1 MASADITISLDDES
15 KDLIRQLIDAV
26 KALHDAPAD
35 TSFGDPPRRLIGD
48 PQFHPAYSPYSPYRV
63 TSSNI
68 TVDDATIERSIAAMK
83 AVGDRY
89 IEQHGTPV
97 VKDDDYL
104 LPTEHHEGE
113 DTE

>member
-1 MASADITISLDDES
+1 MATATITISLDDES
-15 KDLIRQLIDAV
+15 KDLIRQLVEAV
-26 KALHDAPAD
+26 KALHEPVNID
-35 TSFGDPPRRLIGD
+35 TTFGDPPKRLVEPSPFQHYRPMSDVLVEIVEPVIGKD
-48 PQFHPAYSPYSPYRV
+48 NPSLQ
-63 TSSNI
+63 
-68 TVDDATIERSIAAMK
+68 AMK